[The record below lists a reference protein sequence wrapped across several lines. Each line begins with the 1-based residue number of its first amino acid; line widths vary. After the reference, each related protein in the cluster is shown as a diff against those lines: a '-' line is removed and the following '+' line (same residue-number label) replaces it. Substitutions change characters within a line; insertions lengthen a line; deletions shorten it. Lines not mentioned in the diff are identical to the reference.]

1 MVIGNPELYSKVIR
15 RQSRQLGHQYIT
27 SLVDIEPYIFR
38 KVRRNRLAWGLSS
51 EKVGQLN
58 LR

>member
-1 MVIGNPELYSKVIR
+1 MTKVADF
-15 RQSRQLGHQYIT
+15 GHQHIT
-27 SLVDIEPYIFR
+27 SLVDMEPYIFR
-38 KVRRNRLAWGLSS
+38 KVRRNRLAWGKFV